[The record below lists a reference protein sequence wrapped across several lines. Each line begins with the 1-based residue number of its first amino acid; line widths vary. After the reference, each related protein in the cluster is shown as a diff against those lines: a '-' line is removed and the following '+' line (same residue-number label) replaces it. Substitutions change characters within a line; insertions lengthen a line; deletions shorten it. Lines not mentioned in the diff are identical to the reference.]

1 MLHLAD
7 IPVEQLFML
16 GLAFIIFLGMLA
28 QWVAWRFRVPSIILL
43 FAAGLIVG
51 PVLGILRPSEQMGNF
66 LQTFIGFAVAIILF
80 DGGLNLRLFELKQA
94 AKGVIRL
101 VTIGP
106 MITLVLV
113 ASAAHWVADLS
124 WAVSFIFSSITVVT
138 GPTVIMPL
146 LRHANLTRRP
156 ASYLKWEGIVNDP
169 VGALL
174 AVLFFEFAIHSEQI
188 AEPATF
194 LLESGVAI
202 GAAAVL
208 GVASG
213 FFLAR
218 AYERGAIPEFLK
230 APVLV
235 VVVVTTYSVANLF
248 QDEAGLLTVT
258 LMGMV
263 VGNVG
268 ITNIYELR
276 RFKESLVLLLVSALF
291 ILLSA
296 DLNPQVFT
304 SLAWPTIALIAIV
317 LFVVRPVSVF
327 LSTIRSGMSLQE
339 KMLIG
344 WIAPRGIV
352 AAAVAGVFAPK
363 LVAHGY
369 PEGEILVPLV
379 FLLIVVTVLLHGFSL
394 SWLASRLGL
403 ASRHRNG
410 LLIIGAN
417 VWTIEFAK
425 LLKDIGINVL
435 LIDNS
440 WAQLR
445 NARLAGIPVY
455 YGEILSEASEE
466 TLDLVEI
473 GQVLSASVNDSYNA
487 LVSTYFIPEFGRDS
501 VFQLNHEGQLASD
514 KKQVSGSFRG
524 LVAFDEEVT
533 YESLIKR
540 IYQDWRFNR
549 TKLSDNFGLDEFRVE
564 RGNDT
569 LILAIIKGD
578 GQLVMNRPNHKLKY
592 EAGDTIVSFSPPV
605 AETESELVVTEQ

>member
-1 MLHLAD
+1 MLQFTE
-7 IPVEQLFML
+7 ISIEQMFML
-16 GLAFIIFLGMLA
+16 GLALIIFLGMLA
-28 QWVAWRFRVPSIILL
+28 QWLAWRFRVPSIILL
-43 FAAGLIVG
+43 FAAGIIVG

-101 VTIGP
+101 VTVGP
-106 MITLVLV
+106 IITLVLV
-113 ASAAHWVADLS
+113 AAAAHWIANLS

-174 AVLFFEFAIHSEQI
+174 AVLFFEFAIYSEQI
-188 AEPATF
+188 SEPVTF
-194 LLESGVAI
+194 LLESGIAI
-202 GAAAVL
+202 GASAIL
-208 GVASG
+208 GAGSG
-213 FFLAR
+213 YFLGH
-218 AYERGAIPEFLK
+218 AYERSAIPEFLK
-230 APVLV
+230 SPVLV
-235 VVVVTTYSVANLF
+235 VAVVTVYALANLL
-248 QDEAGLLTVT
+248 QEEAGLLAVT

-268 ITNIYELR
+268 ITNIYEIR

-296 DLNPQVFT
+296 DLNPEVFT
-304 SLAWPTIALIAIV
+304 SLAWPTILLIAIV
-317 LFVVRPVSVF
+317 LFIVRPVSVF
-327 LSTIRSGMSLQE
+327 LSTIRSGMSFEE
-339 KMLIG
+339 KLLIG

-363 LVAHGY
+363 LVEHGY
-369 PEGEILVPLV
+369 PEGGILIPLV
-379 FLLIVVTVLLHGFSL
+379 FLLIVVTVVLHGFSL
-394 SWLASRLGL
+394 SWLANRLGL

-417 VWTIEFAK
+417 VWTIKFAK

-435 LIDNS
+435 LIDSS
-440 WAQLR
+440 WAQLK

-524 LVAFDEEVT
+524 MVAFDEEIT
-533 YESLIKR
+533 YEALIKKV
-540 IYQDWRFNR
+540 YQDWRFSR
-549 TKLSDNFGLDEFRVE
+549 TKLSDNFGLEEFREE
-564 RGNDT
+564 RGSET
-569 LILAIIKGD
+569 LILAVIKGD
-578 GQLVMNRPNHKLKY
+578 G
-592 EAGDTIVSFSPPV
+592 
-605 AETESELVVTEQ
+605 